1 MFWITPRAGGM
12 RVNKAGRLVSGLR
25 RGRGGEGRGLESQPW
40 GGGVVGQGT
49 HSVLVA
55 GLLQGAEA
63 GWAVSEGCEMSGLGL
78 FL

>member
-1 MFWITPRAGGM
+1 MFWNMPRAGGM
-12 RVNKAGRLVSGLR
+12 RVNKAGRLVSGWMERAVRVER
-25 RGRGGEGRGLESQPW
+25 RPW

-49 HSVLVA
+49 HGVLVA

>member
-1 MFWITPRAGGM
+1 MFWNMPRAGGM
-12 RVNKAGRLVSGLR
+12 RVNKASRLVSGWVGRAEWVER
-25 RGRGGEGRGLESQPW
+25 RPW

-49 HSVLVA
+49 LSVLVA

-63 GWAVSEGCEMSGLGL
+63 GWAVSEGRGRSGLGL

>member
-12 RVNKAGRLVSGLR
+12 RVNKAGRLVSGWMERAVRVER
-25 RGRGGEGRGLESQPW
+25 RPW
-40 GGGVVGQGT
+40 GGGVFGQGT
-49 HSVLVA
+49 HGVLVA

>member
-1 MFWITPRAGGM
+1 VFWITPRAGGM
-12 RVNKAGRLVSGLR
+12 RVNKAGRLVSGWMERAVRVER
-25 RGRGGEGRGLESQPW
+25 RPW

-49 HSVLVA
+49 HGVLVA

-63 GWAVSEGCEMSGLGL
+63 GWAVSEGREMSGLGL